1 MEEYLVLFSNDGT
14 TLKPSIQ
21 FRRRQKCN
29 VGLEMHD
36 MTYNKCKPDHFIE
49 KEVLLKKIVCE
60 VVVSS
65 VNSQDNNAC
74 LPVAF
79 HYASKSGKSGDN
91 IKCIF
96 SEQIRLIHMWE
107 NCISKTEDVNLI
119 LQGDKYLVS
128 KSYWTI

>member
-1 MEEYLVLFSNDGT
+1 
-14 TLKPSIQ
+14 
-21 FRRRQKCN
+21 
-29 VGLEMHD
+29 

-49 KEVLLKKIVCE
+49 REVLLKKIVCE

-74 LPVAF
+74 LPVVF

-96 SEQIRLIHMWE
+96 SEQIRLIHM
-107 NCISKTEDVNLI
+107 
-119 LQGDKYLVS
+119 
-128 KSYWTI
+128 